1 MPNQNNLSEFLRYLA
16 SYPPEGENLPTLNTI
31 SKEIGISVAGLR
43 EQLEV
48 AKSMG
53 FVEVKPRTGI
63 KKNTF
68 NYLPSV
74 LLGLE
79 YSLAEDPSKFYLF
92 ADLRQKV
99 EAAYWF
105 EAVEKLDHG
114 DTDYLQQLIIDAN
127 TKLNGTPIQIPHEE
141 HKRLHLTIYS
151 KLNNPFVNGI
161 LEAYWAS
168 YESFGL
174 NYFTDLNHLLT
185 VWDYH
190 NKMVKAIISQDFE
203 VGYQA
208 MREHTDLLGSLI
220 DQKTL

>member
-1 MPNQNNLSEFLRYLA
+1 MANSTTLSEFLLYLA
-16 SYPPEGENLPTLNTI
+16 KYPREADSLPTLNTI

-48 AKSMG
+48 AKSLG
-53 FVEVKPRTGI
+53 FVDVKPRTGI
-63 KKNTF
+63 RKNTF
-68 NYLPSV
+68 NYLPAV
-74 LLGLE
+74 LLGLQ
-79 YSLAEDPSKFYLF
+79 YSLAEDPSKFTLF

-105 EAVEKLDHG
+105 EAVKQLDES
-114 DTDYLQQLIIDAN
+114 DTQYLQALLDEAQK
-127 TKLNGTPIQIPHEE
+127 KLNGSPIQIPHEE

-174 NYFTDLNHLLT
+174 NFFTDLDYLVT

-190 NKMVKAIISQDFE
+190 KKMVHAIIDHDYE
-203 VGYQA
+203 EGYQA
-208 MREHTDLLGSLI
+208 MLEHTDLLGSLLT
-220 DQKTL
+220 QKTN